1 MTRDSSCLEKFLKS
15 KKSLILVNW
24 KYTTSIPKERF
35 LMNNHIMEQ
44 LSMPIEVQANYP
56 TSLEQLSSLK

>member
-1 MTRDSSCLEKFLKS
+1 
-15 KKSLILVNW
+15 
-24 KYTTSIPKERF
+24 
-35 LMNNHIMEQ
+35 MNNHNMEQ